1 MQRFLIV
8 GLILTLAGSAG
19 AVEKKRRPAG
29 YGTFHQRL
37 ALSTHLGGGFPTG
50 DFSNSSLGNAQAGLV
65 GNMEV
70 EYYFTDYFSLGFDF
84 STGWFDDEDFSELSS
99 WVNNYQAFGR
109 FVIPTGGSVSPYG
122 KIGLGVSALTY
133 KEELPVGTLYS
144 NSDPGMSLAFGGGM
158 LFRASNLVS
167 VNLGMGYDVLFLDD
181 SEVEDTGFIVGYDP
195 GYFSILFGFS
205 FYLQP

>member
-1 MQRFLIV
+1 MRKLLV
-8 GLILTLAGSAG
+8 LGLILSLAGSAG

-29 YGTFHQRL
+29 YGMFLQRL

-50 DFSNSSLGNAQAGLV
+50 DFSNSSLGNAQVGLV

-70 EYYFTDYFSLGFDF
+70 EYYFTDGFSLGFGY
-84 STGWFDDEDFSELSS
+84 SGGWFDDEDFSDFSS

-109 FVIPTGGSVSPYG
+109 FVVPTGGRVRPYG
-122 KIGLGVSALTY
+122 RFGLGVSALTY

-144 NSDPGMSLAFGGGM
+144 NSDPGVSLAFGGGM

-195 GYFSILFGFS
+195 SYFSILFGLS